1 MPAQPLPTLIAE
13 GPLRSGGTIGH
24 LLVRAFQ
31 RHASAEMVVGD
42 GERLSY
48 AEMALR
54 TARMLAAL
62 RALGLGPGSSL
73 ALLSR
78 NRVDVLAASYAAYIG
93 GIRLTP
99 LSALTSEEDLA
110 FMLEDA
116 EIDALVVDDKIF
128 GGRGLAMRQR
138 LPGLRHLLSLGP
150 LEGALDLMAAAQAAA
165 PAALEVA
172 CQPGD
177 IAVVGYT
184 GGTTGRPKGVVHTH
198 ATLLASVMMM
208 AAEWE
213 WPDALRLL
221 VATPVSHAAGVLALP
236 AALLGGSFHM
246 LASFDPA
253 AFLEHVERERI
264 TATFLV
270 PVMVYRLTEAVQSGP
285 RRPDLSSL
293 QTVFYGAAP
302 MSPARL
308 AESMQVF
315 GAVFMQLYGQ
325 SEAPTCITWL
335 GRRQHE
341 LSHPQR
347 LASCGIPFADVQV
360 ALLDEQG
367 APVPTGEVGE
377 VCVRGQ
383 HVMAGYWKRPEE
395 TAAALQGGWL
405 HTGDMGRFD
414 AEGYLYLVDRKKDMI
429 ITGGLN
435 VFPREV
441 EDVIAALPE
450 VALVAVVGVPD
461 ERWGEAV
468 TALVVARPGATVDP
482 AAVTAAVRARKGPM
496 QAPKSVRVVPA
507 LPLTPLGKVDRKK
520 LRAELQADPPGGGTA
535 APRT

>member
-1 MPAQPLPTLIAE
+1 
-13 GPLRSGGTIGH
+13 
-24 LLVRAFQ
+24 
-31 RHASAEMVVGD
+31 MVVGD

-48 AEMALR
+48 AEMASR
-54 TARMLAAL
+54 TARMLTVL
-62 RALGLGPGSSL
+62 RGLGLGPGSSL

-99 LSALTSEEDLA
+99 LSALTSDDDLA

-116 EIDALVVDDKIF
+116 GIDALMVDDRIF
-128 GGRGLAMRQR
+128 GGRGQAMRQR
-138 LPGLRHLLSLGP
+138 VPGLRQLLSLGP
-150 LEGALDLMAAAQAAA
+150 LEGAFDVMAAAAEAA
-165 PAALEVA
+165 PAALEAA
-172 CQPGD
+172 CQAAD

-198 ATLLASVMMM
+198 ASLLASVTMM

-213 WPDALRLL
+213 WPDPLRLL

-246 LASFDPA
+246 LASFDA
-253 AFLEHVERERI
+253 TAFLEHVERERI

-270 PVMVYRLTEAVQSGP
+270 PVMIYRLTEVVQGSAG

-308 AESMQVF
+308 ADAMQVF
-315 GAVFMQLYGQ
+315 GPVFMQLYGQ

-335 GRRQHE
+335 GRHQHD
-341 LSHPQR
+341 LGQPRR

-360 ALLDEQG
+360 ALLDERG
-367 APVPTGEVGE
+367 TPVPTGEVGE
-377 VCVRGQ
+377 VCVRGP

-395 TAAALQGGWL
+395 TAAAFEHGWL

-414 AEGYLYLVDRKKDMI
+414 AEGYLYLVDRKKDLI
-429 ITGGLN
+429 ITGGFN

-441 EDVIAALPE
+441 EDVIAALPG
-450 VALVAVVGVPD
+450 VAMVAVVGVPD

-468 TALVVARPGATVDP
+468 TALVVARPEASVDP
-482 AAVTAAVRARKGPM
+482 AAVVAAVRERKGALH
-496 QAPKSVRVVPA
+496 APKSVRIVQA

-520 LRAELQADPPGGGTA
+520 LRAELGAEAAAAAGAATGAQAG
-535 APRT
+535 RS

>member
-1 MPAQPLPTLIAE
+1 MLATPTASRA
-13 GPLRSGGTIGH
+13 PDAALRSGGTIGH

-31 RHASAEMVVGD
+31 RHGPSEMVVGD

-48 AEMALR
+48 AEMAER

-99 LSALTSEEDLA
+99 LSALTSDQDLA

-116 EIDALVVDDKIF
+116 QIDALVVDDKIF
-128 GGRGLAMRQR
+128 GGRGQAMRQR
-138 LPGLRHLLSLGP
+138 VPGLRLLLSLGP
-150 LEGALDLMAAAQAAA
+150 LEGAVDIMAAAQAAA
-165 PAALEVA
+165 PAPLEVA
-172 CQPGD
+172 GQPED

-198 ATLLASVMMM
+198 STLLASVMMM

-253 AFLEHVERERI
+253 AFLGHVERERI

-270 PVMVYRLTEAVQSGP
+270 PVMIYRLTEVVQAAGAG
-285 RRPDLSSL
+285 RPDLSSL

-308 AESMQVF
+308 SESMQVF
-315 GAVFMQLYGQ
+315 GPVFMQLYGQ

-335 GRRQHE
+335 GKRQHD
-341 LSHPQR
+341 LSRPQR

-360 ALLDEQG
+360 ALLDDQG
-367 APVPTGEVGE
+367 APVPAGEVGE
-377 VCVRGQ
+377 VCVRGP

-414 AEGYLYLVDRKKDMI
+414 ADGYLYLVDRKKDLI
-429 ITGGLN
+429 ITGGFN

-482 AAVTAAVRARKGPM
+482 DAVVAAVRARKGPM
-496 QAPKSVRVVPA
+496 QAPKAVRIVQA

-520 LRAELQADPPGGGTA
+520 LRAELA
-535 APRT
+535 A